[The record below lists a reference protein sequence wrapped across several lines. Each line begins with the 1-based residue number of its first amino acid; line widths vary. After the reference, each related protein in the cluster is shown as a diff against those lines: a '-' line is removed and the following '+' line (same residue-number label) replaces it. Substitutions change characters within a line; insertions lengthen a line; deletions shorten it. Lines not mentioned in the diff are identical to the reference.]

1 MLETEVRQEIS
12 HYRQLISTNS
22 ERITTH
28 NRELAKLKELLTN
41 LGSVQTKHNTK
52 LAEKKHRLHLLS
64 TCGVNPKLVGRIYDK
79 TRAVLFGTQCD
90 YASDGLEIAL
100 NKVKAKIRDVEGEI
114 SYLNSNIV
122 NFKGHITYLNGL
134 LTAL

>member
-1 MLETEVRQEIS
+1 MLEAEVRQEIS

-22 ERITTH
+22 ERITAH
-28 NRELAKLKELLTN
+28 NRELAKLNELLTN
-41 LGSVQTKHNTK
+41 LGSVRSKHNTK
-52 LAEKKHRLHLLS
+52 LDDKKHRLHLLS
-64 TCGVNPKLVGRIYDK
+64 TCSVNPKLVGRIYDK
-79 TRAVLFGTQCD
+79 TRAVLFSTQCD

-122 NFKGHITYLNGL
+122 NFKSHITYLNGL